1 MATKKQNDEQA
12 REQATPAAPVDENQT
27 ASGMENSGR
36 EGAHGEAKASEV
48 REAAPVPQ
56 ENVAAA
62 PQKAAV
68 TASREPA
75 DGENLVDL
83 AVLADRHRVPSWMEA
98 ALCRMMGWEAGKRVT
113 DAAYKSALDKLK
125 ARRSNGTAA
134 LFAWGDREDWEKGKR
149 NVNFLRLPE
158 FGRLPSRQTHGR
170 TRGRGHPFR
179 FR

>member
-12 REQATPAAPVDENQT
+12 TPATPVDENQT
-27 ASGMENSGR
+27 ASGMENSGQ

-56 ENVAAA
+56 ENVATA

-98 ALCRMMGWEAGKRVT
+98 ALCRMMGWEAGK
-113 DAAYKSALDKLK
+113 K
-125 ARRSNGTAA
+125 
-134 LFAWGDREDWEKGKR
+134 
-149 NVNFLRLPE
+149 
-158 FGRLPSRQTHGR
+158 
-170 TRGRGHPFR
+170 
-179 FR
+179 

>member
-1 MATKKQNDEQA
+1 MQESYDIALVPGNRAQA
-12 REQATPAAPVDENQT
+12 GSRLAARPA
-27 ASGMENSGR
+27 R
-36 EGAHGEAKASEV
+36 
-48 REAAPVPQ
+48 RW
-56 ENVAAA
+56 AA

-125 ARRSNGTAA
+125 ARRLG
-134 LFAWGDREDWEKGKR
+134 G
-149 NVNFLRLPE
+149 
-158 FGRLPSRQTHGR
+158 GRAR
-170 TRGRGHPFR
+170 
-179 FR
+179 

>member
-12 REQATPAAPVDENQT
+12 TPATPVDENQT

-48 REAAPVPQ
+48 REEAPVPQ

-75 DGENLVDL
+75 DGEGLVDL
-83 AVLADRHRVPSWMEA
+83 SVLADRHRVPSWQQAAVLRLMGWVDDKRVSDAEYRA
-98 ALCRMMGWEAGKRVT
+98 ALEN
-113 DAAYKSALDKLK
+113 LK
-125 ARRSNGTAA
+125 HRRIG
-134 LFAWGDREDWEKGKR
+134 G
-149 NVNFLRLPE
+149 
-158 FGRLPSRQTHGR
+158 GRR
-170 TRGRGHPFR
+170 
-179 FR
+179 

>member
-12 REQATPAAPVDENQT
+12 REQATPAAPVEENQAAGT
-27 ASGMENSGR
+27 D
-36 EGAHGEAKASEV
+36 GEANASEV

-75 DGENLVDL
+75 DGDSLVDL

-125 ARRSNGTAA
+125 ARRLG
-134 LFAWGDREDWEKGKR
+134 G
-149 NVNFLRLPE
+149 
-158 FGRLPSRQTHGR
+158 GRAR
-170 TRGRGHPFR
+170 
-179 FR
+179 

>member
-1 MATKKQNDEQA
+1 MARRKRRKYGKRPLFRKKMW
-12 REQATPAAPVDENQT
+12 R
-27 ASGMENSGR
+27 
-36 EGAHGEAKASEV
+36 
-48 REAAPVPQ
+48 
-56 ENVAAA
+56 

-125 ARRSNGTAA
+125 ARRLG
-134 LFAWGDREDWEKGKR
+134 G
-149 NVNFLRLPE
+149 
-158 FGRLPSRQTHGR
+158 GRAR
-170 TRGRGHPFR
+170 
-179 FR
+179 

>member
-12 REQATPAAPVDENQT
+12 TPATPVDENQT

-75 DGENLVDL
+75 NGENLVDL

-125 ARRSNGTAA
+125 ARRLG
-134 LFAWGDREDWEKGKR
+134 G
-149 NVNFLRLPE
+149 
-158 FGRLPSRQTHGR
+158 GRAR
-170 TRGRGHPFR
+170 
-179 FR
+179 

>member
-12 REQATPAAPVDENQT
+12 TPATPVDENQT
-27 ASGMENSGR
+27 ASGMENSGQ

-48 REAAPVPQ
+48 REA
-56 ENVAAA
+56 
-62 PQKAAV
+62 
-68 TASREPA
+68 ASREPA

-125 ARRSNGTAA
+125 ARRLG
-134 LFAWGDREDWEKGKR
+134 G
-149 NVNFLRLPE
+149 
-158 FGRLPSRQTHGR
+158 GRAR
-170 TRGRGHPFR
+170 
-179 FR
+179 

>member
-12 REQATPAAPVDENQT
+12 REQATPAAPVEENQAAGT
-27 ASGMENSGR
+27 ENSGR
-36 EGAHGEAKASEV
+36 EGTHGEANASEV

-75 DGENLVDL
+75 DGDSLVDL

-113 DAAYKSALDKLK
+113 DAAYKSAFDKLK
-125 ARRSNGTAA
+125 ARRLG
-134 LFAWGDREDWEKGKR
+134 G
-149 NVNFLRLPE
+149 
-158 FGRLPSRQTHGR
+158 GRAR
-170 TRGRGHPFR
+170 
-179 FR
+179 

>member
-12 REQATPAAPVDENQT
+12 TPATPVDENQT
-27 ASGMENSGR
+27 ASGRENSGQ

-62 PQKAAV
+62 PQKAV
-68 TASREPA
+68 TASREPV
-75 DGENLVDL
+75 DGESLVDL

-98 ALCRMMGWEAGKRVT
+98 ALYRMMGWEAGKRVT

-125 ARRSNGTAA
+125 ARRLG
-134 LFAWGDREDWEKGKR
+134 G
-149 NVNFLRLPE
+149 
-158 FGRLPSRQTHGR
+158 GRAR
-170 TRGRGHPFR
+170 
-179 FR
+179 